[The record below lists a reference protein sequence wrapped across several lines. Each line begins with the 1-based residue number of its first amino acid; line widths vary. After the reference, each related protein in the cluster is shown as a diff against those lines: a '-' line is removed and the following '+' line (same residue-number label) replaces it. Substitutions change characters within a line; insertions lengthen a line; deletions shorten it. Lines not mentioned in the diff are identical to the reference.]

1 MVFTPI
7 PYSHTKSTKHAFFL
21 RINLHI
27 LRICCIF
34 AANLTKSQ
42 GIVFPALQNN
52 IMNNLRKQT
61 WGETLKFENTRL
73 DTGNG

>member
-1 MVFTPI
+1 M
-7 PYSHTKSTKHAFFL
+7 HFL
-21 RINLHI
+21 INNLHI

-34 AANLTKSQ
+34 APNLTKKS
-42 GIVFPALQNN
+42 GGFPALQNN

-61 WGETLKFENTRL
+61 WGETSKFENTRL